1 MRFSSNLK
9 MFSESFKLIEDTRI
23 KLKFIDNAR
32 HIILAIVT
40 LWCSVQSPLGKWL
53 MIPTMKNVIRG
64 PSIITFTLREKRDP
78 SKCEQMEAGGR
89 VCHINVKVCI

>member
-1 MRFSSNLK
+1 
-9 MFSESFKLIEDTRI
+9 
-23 KLKFIDNAR
+23 
-32 HIILAIVT
+32 
-40 LWCSVQSPLGKWL
+40 

-64 PSIITFTLREKRDP
+64 PSIITFALREKRDP